1 MLKKH
6 TGKTQVFLGKAAR
19 QNDSPTQDDS
29 SIAKAT
35 RVFPSAAEAEKA
47 FSFLRKRLFHIEHW
61 NACSEI
67 SSFALFGHNGNRQQD
82 KLAAAVGDFI
92 KITLPGS
99 GKDDWV
105 DIIQIY
111 ETPDEV
117 ILTLKPSHDPTD
129 KDNKD
134 STSHFFTG
142 DSTNNFCLQR
152 KDAKINFYV
161 IGLNEKTN
169 TEDTSGILE
178 TARNF
183 ATANIGCLLGIQKAQ
198 WETFCKNFLE
208 VRNEK

>member
-6 TGKTQVFLGKAAR
+6 IGKTQAFLGKALR
-19 QNDSPTQDDS
+19 QNDSPARGDS

-35 RVFPSAAEAEKA
+35 RVFSSAEEAAKA
-47 FSFLRKRLFHIEHW
+47 FSFLRKRLFQIEHW
-61 NACSEI
+61 NDCSEI
-67 SSFALFGHNGNRQQD
+67 SSFELFDADVNSQP
-82 KLAAAVGDFI
+82 KKVAVGDFI

-105 DIIQIY
+105 NIVQIY

-117 ILTLKPSHDPTD
+117 ILTLKPSHNPTD

-134 STSHFFTG
+134 STSHFFSG

-183 ATANIGCLLGIQKAQ
+183 ATANLGCLLGIQKTQ

-208 VRNEK
+208 ASNEE

>member
-1 MLKKH
+1 MLKEN
-6 TGKTQVFLGKAAR
+6 TGKTQAFLGKAVR
-19 QNDSPTQDDS
+19 QHDSPTQEDS

-35 RVFPSAAEAEKA
+35 RVFPSAAEAEEA
-47 FSFLRKRLFHIEHW
+47 FSFLQKRLFHIEHW

-67 SSFALFGHNGNRQQD
+67 SSFELFGADGNSQP
-82 KLAAAVGDFI
+82 KKVAVGDFI
-92 KITLPGS
+92 KISLPGS

-105 DIIQIY
+105 NIVQIH

-134 STSHFFTG
+134 STSHFFSG

-208 VRNEK
+208 VRNGK

>member
-6 TGKTQVFLGKAAR
+6 TGKTQEFLGKAAR

-47 FSFLRKRLFHIEHW
+47 FSFFRKRLFHIEHW
-61 NACSEI
+61 NACSEF
-67 SSFALFGHNGNRQQD
+67 SSFALFGHNGDPQQD
-82 KLAAAVGDFI
+82 KFAAAVGDFI

-117 ILTLKPSHDPTD
+117 ILTLKPSQDPTD

-183 ATANIGCLLGIQKAQ
+183 ATANIGSLLGIQKAQ